1 MSGKKNQFDA
11 EWFGVCVKEWRGDRS
26 LRDVAKELQTS
37 ASTLSRVE
45 CGRHKL
51 RVLLFMRL
59 CHWMQADPLDF
70 FDAARGDDPA

>member
-1 MSGKKNQFDA
+1 MPAKKKLFDA
-11 EWFGVCVKEWRGDRS
+11 EWFGLCVKEWRGDRS

-51 RVLLFMRL
+51 RVTLFMRL

-70 FDAARGDDPA
+70 FNASESD